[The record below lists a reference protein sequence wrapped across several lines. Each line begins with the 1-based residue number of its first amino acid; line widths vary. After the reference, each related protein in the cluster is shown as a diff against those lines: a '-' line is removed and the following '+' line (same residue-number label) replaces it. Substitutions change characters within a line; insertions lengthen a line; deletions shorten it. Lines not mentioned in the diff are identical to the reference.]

1 MDLKNFAVSWVDLV
15 VVVLLLVGITR
26 GRKRGLSQELLDVLK
41 WLTVVVVAGH
51 FHEPIG
57 SFLSASTVFSLL
69 FCYLV
74 TYTLLALGVI
84 LFYRLLRRSVGEK
97 LVGSDAFGSGE
108 YYMGMVGGFFRYLA
122 VLIVILALVN
132 ARYYSPEEIRRNVRA
147 QEDSL
152 GTIFFPPLGTVQ
164 AAIMKDSLT
173 GRLATEYLSYVLIRP
188 TSPEEKGLGG
198 GDNLVKARQREVD
211 RVLAK

>member
-1 MDLKNFAVSWVDLV
+1 MDLKDFAIGWFDFV

-41 WLTVVVVAGH
+41 WLTVVLVAGY
-51 FHEPIG
+51 FYEPIG

-74 TYTLLALGVI
+74 AYALLALTVI

-97 LVGSDAFGSGE
+97 LIGSDAFGSGE
-108 YYMGMVGGFFRYLA
+108 YYLGMAGGFFRYFA
-122 VLIVILALVN
+122 VLVVILALVN
-132 ARYYSPEEIRRNVRA
+132 ARYYSPEEIRQHVRA

-152 GTIFFPPLGTVQ
+152 GAIFFPPLGTVQ
-164 AAIMKDSLT
+164 AAIMKDSMT
-173 GRLATEYLSYVLIRP
+173 GRLATEYLSSVLIRS
-188 TSPEEKGLGG
+188 TSPEEKGLGSE
-198 GDNLVKARQREVD
+198 DNLVKARQREVD